1 MLQMRETRATSVLLI
16 ERDPAAATIF
26 QELLRCEEEDASS
39 LEITVAE
46 RLSVGLTRLAEGG
59 IDVVVLELAL
69 PDGNGIE
76 NVERVRKHGP
86 DVPLIVLTELDDE
99 GVALQAVRAGAQ
111 DYLVK
116 GRISRD
122 GVNRAIRY
130 AQERHRMQAALREMA
145 VIDPLTGLHNRRGF
159 FTLAEHALKVAQR
172 TGRGFVLLLADLDG
186 LKLINDEFGHAEGDR
201 AVIETAAAM
210 RRTFRRSDI
219 LGRLGGDEFAAIA
232 LDAPSPVTELLISR
246 LEGAIKTS
254 STSRERSYTL
264 SVTVGAAAYD
274 PMHTSSIDQLLIAA
288 DSMLYERKPSA
299 LRPFRHNDR

>member
-1 MLQMRETRATSVLLI
+1 MRPTRTTSVLLI
-16 ERDPAAATIF
+16 ERDPAAAVLF
-26 QELLRCEEEDASS
+26 QDLLRGDGEDPLA
-39 LEITVAE
+39 LEVSVAE
-46 RLSVGLTRLAEGG
+46 RMSIGLTRLAEGG
-59 IDVVVLELAL
+59 IDVVVLELSL

-76 NVERVRKHGP
+76 NVERVRRHGP
-86 DVPLIVLTELDDE
+86 DVPLIVLTDLDDE

-232 LDAPSPVTELLISR
+232 LDAPEPVTELLISR
-246 LEGAIKTS
+246 IEGAISES
-254 STSRERSYTL
+254 SASRDRSYTL

-274 PMHTSSIDQLLIAA
+274 PMHTSSIDQLLISA
-288 DSMLYERKPSA
+288 DSMLYERKPST
-299 LRPFRHNDR
+299 LHPFRRTDR